1 MKQRIFSRGQGWYIP
16 CKNYKD
22 DNDKA
27 TVYVNFKRGE
37 EPQYQPPQG
46 QDWCFVDIDIEDA
59 KFGCSKGR
67 PNMMVWS
74 YTKAENNPVKS
85 YKRSEF
91 KGDIDNFDNDD
102 LGDEDF
108 PW

>member
-16 CKNYKD
+16 CKNYRD
-22 DNDKA
+22 ESDKA
-27 TVYVNFKRGE
+27 TVYVKFKRGE
-37 EPQYQPPQG
+37 EPPYNPPQG
-46 QDWCFVDIDIEDA
+46 QDWCFIDIDIEDA

-74 YTKAENNPVKS
+74 YSKDEVTPVKS
-85 YKRSEF
+85 YKRSEI
-91 KGDIDNFDNDD
+91 KGDIDTD